1 MSHRACPGTRR
12 AWEQSRDFGTLS
24 ELSRRAHR
32 LPAAI
37 AVVAGLSAV
46 AVLAG
51 CGSTTAVGP
60 PPHLGFPSP
69 DSGPGGPTLDRSDQ
83 RQIERGW
90 TALETGDT
98 AAARLSAGR
107 AGENPAAQLLELQ
120 ATVSAKDGD
129 PLVGL
134 EELTTTQPEYA
145 AAWLTLSVAAE
156 QAGHESV
163 ALEAARFGA
172 KLWPDQRWIARA
184 SDLHRRWV
192 EDRTV
197 AAQRLLD
204 AGDAPGAIE
213 AVEPA
218 LALVPADRGAVLVKA
233 RALLAQGE
241 TDEAE
246 IVLLALQGDPDA
258 LLLEG
263 GIAESRRDWQTA
275 MDLYTALPADHPER
289 QDAVRRARIRWRLS
303 MMPPFVHEA
312 MVSEEL
318 DRAGLAVVL
327 VATAPQIETIEGGRV
342 PVLSDIVDLPSQR
355 EIINAVRLE
364 MLSADAL
371 DHRFYP
377 NRKVTAEEVQS
388 AIDTLCNLLG
398 MAPLRWCSGE
408 STEPCADLEEPIDG
422 GTVTDLVLGVVEK
435 AGG

>member
-1 MSHRACPGTRR
+1 MHRACLGSRKIWERR
-12 AWEQSRDFGTLS
+12 RNFGTLS
-24 ELSRRAHR
+24 ELTRQHA
-32 LPAAI
+32 AAI
-37 AVVAGLSAV
+37 AFVAGCGVV

-51 CGSTTAVGP
+51 CGSTTVGAP
-60 PPHLGFPSP
+60 PQRLSFPSP
-69 DSGPGGPTLDRSDQ
+69 DSGPGGPALDRSEH
-83 RQIERGW
+83 RQIARGW
-90 TALETGDT
+90 AALEAGDA
-98 AAARLSAGR
+98 AAARVSARR
-107 AGENPAAQLLELQ
+107 AGENSAAQLLDLQ
-120 ATVSAKDGD
+120 ATVLAKDGD

-156 QAGHESV
+156 HAGRESV
-163 ALEAARFGA
+163 ALEAARLGA
-172 KLWPDQRWIARA
+172 KLWSNQRWVARA
-184 SDLHRRWV
+184 SDLYRRWV

-197 AAQRLLD
+197 AAQRLLE
-204 AGDAPGAIE
+204 AGDALGAIE
-213 AVEPA
+213 TIEPA
-218 LALVPADRGAVLVKA
+218 LALEPADRGAVLVKA

-241 TDEAE
+241 PDDAE
-246 IVLLALQGDPDA
+246 IVLLALHGDPDA

-263 GIAESRRDWQTA
+263 GIAESRRDWKTA

-303 MMPPFVHEA
+303 MIPPYVHEA
-312 MVSEEL
+312 MASEEL

-327 VATAPQIETIEGGRV
+327 VATAPQIETIEGGTV
-342 PVLSDIVDLPSQR
+342 PVLSDIVALPSQR

-398 MAPLRWCSGE
+398 MAPLRWCSGQP
-408 STEPCADLEEPIDG
+408 TDPCTDLEQPIDG
-422 GTVTDLVLGVVEK
+422 TTVTDLVLGVVEK